1 MAEEALAPRLIIAD
15 TSAIVA
21 FTDRRDQRYAESV
34 AVISATNEIVIPAV
48 VMSEGAFMVESRLGV
63 LAMDSLL
70 GDIERGA
77 FDIDI
82 GSQGIRRIRHLIRRY
97 ADLPLGYADASVIEC
112 AERRGGRI
120 LTFDHHFYVVA
131 GEGTFSVVP

>member
-1 MAEEALAPRLIIAD
+1 LASRLIIAD
-15 TSAIVA
+15 TSAIGA

-34 AVISATNEIVIPAV
+34 AVISTTNEIVIPAV
-48 VMSEGAFMVESRLGV
+48 IMSEVAFMVESRLGAF
-63 LAMDSLL
+63 AMDSLL

-77 FDIDI
+77 FVIDV
-82 GSQGIRRIRHLIRRY
+82 GSHDLPRIRQLIRRY

-120 LTFDHHFYVVA
+120 LTFDHHFHVVA
-131 GEGTFSVVP
+131 GEGTFSLVP